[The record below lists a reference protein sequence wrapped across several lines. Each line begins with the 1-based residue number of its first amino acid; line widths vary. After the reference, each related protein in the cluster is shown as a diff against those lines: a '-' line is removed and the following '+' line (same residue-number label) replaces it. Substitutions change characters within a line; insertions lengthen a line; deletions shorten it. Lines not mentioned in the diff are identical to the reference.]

1 MELSRLCEMQGISGR
16 EELVRMAIFR
26 ECAEVLGEENVKID
40 RTGNVIAH
48 KACRKADAPRVMVA
62 AHMDEVGLMV
72 INAADDGLLQVRNIG
87 GVDPR
92 VLVSKRVKV
101 GYDVP
106 ARDGKPA
113 QEALSGV
120 IGAMA
125 IHLQSAADRKN
136 VLPIENLYVDIGA
149 KDKAEAEAKCPKGT
163 YITFD
168 TDYVEFGEGCVS
180 AKALDDR
187 VGCYTILELMRE
199 TYPCDVTFVFAVQ
212 EEVGCFGGK
221 TAAYTLRPDI
231 AIAVETTTAGDL
243 AGVPEEKKVC
253 RLGNGPVVS
262 FMDRGTIYT
271 YDLYKKV
278 RALAD
283 AHNIPNQTKEAVC
296 GGNESRSLMTAAGG
310 SKVLAISIPS
320 RYLHSPACV
329 ADEKDIENTLELLRL
344 LPEALAL

>member
-101 GYDVP
+101 GYDMP

-136 VLPIENLYVDIGA
+136 VLPIENLSMIREVNILYHHSFKHAEILQDIVRIYNETA
-149 KDKAEAEAKCPKGT
+149 K
-163 YITFD
+163 
-168 TDYVEFGEGCVS
+168 S
-180 AKALDDR
+180 
-187 VGCYTILELMRE
+187 MR
-199 TYPCDVTFVFAVQ
+199 
-212 EEVGCFGGK
+212 
-221 TAAYTLRPDI
+221 
-231 AIAVETTTAGDL
+231 
-243 AGVPEEKKVC
+243 
-253 RLGNGPVVS
+253 S
-262 FMDRGTIYT
+262 
-271 YDLYKKV
+271 
-278 RALAD
+278 
-283 AHNIPNQTKEAVC
+283 
-296 GGNESRSLMTAAGG
+296 
-310 SKVLAISIPS
+310 
-320 RYLHSPACV
+320 
-329 ADEKDIENTLELLRL
+329 
-344 LPEALAL
+344 